1 MPKELRKRGKRAK
14 KTKEEDSYI
23 VYAKPEEKAQ
33 HLAAVTGTEYKA
45 EEEAAAIDTSGYP
58 ASRLAITS
66 QDVAQGYNNG
76 QDGANAAVQ
85 EESTSLWPAVD
96 PDMKAYFKQLENQ
109 IFEFEQLHGARLA
122 RKAEEG
128 YGQDE
133 EEEEE
138 LDREPLFLLCPSSIY
153 SMQDF

>member
-23 VYAKPEEKAQ
+23 VYAKPDEKAQ

-45 EEEAAAIDTSGYP
+45 EEEAAPIDTSGYP
-58 ASRLAITS
+58 ASRLAVTN

-76 QDGANAAVQ
+76 QDGGAAGPMPV
-85 EESTSLWPAVD
+85 ESTSLWPAVD
-96 PDMKAYFKQLENQ
+96 PDMKAYFKQLETQ

-128 YGQDE
+128 YGE
-133 EEEEE
+133 EEEDELE
-138 LDREPLFLLCPSSIY
+138 LDRECSSSSMLLLLASRNV
-153 SMQDF
+153 